1 MRSQPRTKDALLYR
15 FVLSKANYWIGFG
28 LDITLGLA
36 LVLYGIATHDGHGLS
51 IVAAGLAGWATFS
64 FTEYGVHRWGYH
76 GPDSV
81 LSRVHVFHHADPHA
95 MVGVPLF
102 YPLMIAGILIFLA
115 QLFAPIA
122 LVAVYGGTIF
132 LVYEAQTL
140 AHAISHKWVRVQT
153 SGLVKRLCRHHM
165 VHHAGDGNMNF
176 GMSTTFWDRVLR
188 TYTPRVC
195 RRSHAKTLR
204 ALQRRSRRSHRR
216 RWTRQRYLPA
226 SDQLTVSVHRD

>member
-36 LVLYGIATHDGHGLS
+36 LVIYGIATHDGHGIS

-195 RRSHAKTLR
+195 RRNHAKTLR
-204 ALQRRSRRSHRR
+204 ALQRRSRRLHRR